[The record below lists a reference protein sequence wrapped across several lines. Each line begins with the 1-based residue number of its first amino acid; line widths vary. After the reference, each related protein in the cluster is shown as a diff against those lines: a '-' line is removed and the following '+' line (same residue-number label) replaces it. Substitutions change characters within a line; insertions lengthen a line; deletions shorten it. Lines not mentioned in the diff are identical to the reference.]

1 MLGGSGEPRDSSAP
15 APLLFMALCDGGPPT
30 ILGLGAPDQ
39 GADPRAQLAVGPIGG
54 DQLTGG
60 TIVETRDK
68 NIL

>member
-39 GADPRAQLAVGPIGG
+39 DADPKAQLAVGG
-54 DQLTGG
+54 DQLTFSPL
-60 TIVETRDK
+60 
-68 NIL
+68 ILLIT